1 MRGALLLLTT
11 LSLVAC
17 GGGGSS
23 GGGNR
28 ESPPSE
34 PPPAPPP
41 PVVDTFTLSGTVS
54 ASRSQAVDG
63 DTNDPAT
70 PFSPNDTIASAQ
82 RINNPTT
89 LGGHVNQPGAGE
101 PGRTQ
106 TVGDVDDFFQ
116 VDLLAGQGVT
126 MLVADFES
134 ADADLYLYDLAGN
147 VVDFSVE
154 TGELETL
161 VAPAD
166 GTFIVNATA
175 FSGATNYILAIGN
188 QDSATAAYSRQH
200 YIEPWQAVVRY
211 MPDVPAQASVDARLA
226 LERRGGGSG
235 REHLLALRRGG
246 ADVSLP
252 GRRLGSA
259 ASRRYQFRDPEL
271 QARFETLLTIK
282 QLQRHPEV
290 AMAEPNYRM
299 RTFLQPDDEAYGVQ
313 WHYPL
318 IDLPAAWDTTV
329 GDEGVVVAV
338 VDTGILAG
346 HPDLRGQLVPG
357 YDFVRDPASGADGN
371 GIDPDPEDPGNL
383 RAPGPSSFHGTHVAG
398 TVAAA
403 GNNGI
408 GVTGVAYGARIM
420 PLRALGDGGA
430 GTSYDVRQAVRYAAG
445 LTNDSGSVPEQPAD
459 IINLSLGG
467 GPFST
472 VDQQLYDEVRARGVI
487 VVAAAGNE
495 ATRAPQYPASY
506 RGVLSVSAVDINRQL
521 TGYSNS
527 GDSID
532 LAAPGGTNGTD
543 FNGDGYPDGVLS
555 TGGTGNRDPDFAYT
569 FLNGTSMAAPHAAGV
584 FALMRSVNP
593 DLSPGDI
600 DNLLEAGAL
609 TDDLGAAGRDDSY
622 GHGLVNA
629 YKAVLAALQSL
640 GGDTVDAP
648 RLAVSATSLSFGSS
662 DQPLQL
668 DLNNAGSGDLSVID
682 ITTSEAWLSIT
693 PVDVDEAGL
702 GRYAVGVDRSGLDQ
716 GVYAGGI
723 TVTTSANAS
732 TVRVFMSV
740 GSPGSEADVGAVYV
754 LLYDP
759 INEETVDDV
768 STSLEDGRYR
778 FRFEDV
784 PAGEY
789 ELVAGSDADNDLFI
803 CDAGEAC
810 GAWLTLDQ
818 PIRLTPDA
826 DRSDLDFP
834 VEYQV
839 FLPEVSATVS
849 AGSGRGRP
857 HGYPL
862 SQRHCDPQRTDARC
876 DDRAR

>member
-1 MRGALLLLTT
+1 MRTPLLLLIT
-11 LSLVAC
+11 LLLVAC
-17 GGGGSS
+17 GGGSS
-23 GGGNR
+23 GGGSR
-28 ESPPSE
+28 ESPPPE
-34 PPPAPPP
+34 PPPAPPPPPPP
-41 PVVDTFTLSGTVS
+41 PVVDTFTLSGTVI
-54 ASRSQAVDG
+54 AGRSQAVDG

-70 PFSPNDTIASAQ
+70 PFSPNDSIASAQ

-106 TVGDVDDFFQ
+106 TAGDVDDYFR
-116 VDLLAGQGVT
+116 VELLAGQNVT

-134 ADADLYLYDLAGN
+134 ADADLYLYDPAGN

-161 VAPAD
+161 VAPTD
-166 GTFIVNATA
+166 GAFIVNVTA

-188 QDSATAAYSRQH
+188 QDSAGAAFSRQH

-211 MPDVPAQASVDARLA
+211 APGVPAQASVDSRLA
-226 LERRGGGSG
+226 LERRGGGAG

-246 ADVSLP
+246 ADVMLP

-259 ASRRYQFRDPEL
+259 AARRNDFLDPDL

-282 QLQRHPEV
+282 QLHRHPDV
-290 AMAEPNYRM
+290 AVAEPNYRM

-445 LTNDSGSVPEQPAD
+445 LANDSGTVPEKPAD
-459 IINLSLGG
+459 VINLSLGG
-467 GPFST
+467 GPFSS

-495 ATRAPQYPASY
+495 ATAAPQYPASY

-521 TGYSNS
+521 TSYSNT
-527 GDSID
+527 GGSID
-532 LAAPGGTNGTD
+532 LAAPGGNNGSD

-593 DLSPGDI
+593 ELSPGDI

-609 TDDLGAAGRDDSY
+609 TDDLGAPGRDDRY

-662 DQPLQL
+662 EQPLQL
-668 DLNNAGSGDLSVID
+668 DLNNAGSGDLAIVEISV
-682 ITTSEAWLSIT
+682 SEAWLAVD
-693 PVDVDEAGL
+693 PVDIDEAGL
-702 GRYAVGVDRSGLDQ
+702 GRYAVNVDRSGLAQ
-716 GVYAGGI
+716 GVYSGSI
-723 TVTTSANAS
+723 TITTSANAS

-759 INEETVDDV
+759 INEETIDDV
-768 STSLEDGRYR
+768 LATVEEGRYR

-818 PIRLTPDA
+818 PIRLVLDA
-826 DRSDLDFP
+826 DRSDLDFS

-839 FLPEVSATVS
+839 FLPELSTAT
-849 AGSGRGRP
+849 AGERNERKPHGRGFRRS
-857 HGYPL
+857 L
-862 SQRHCDPQRTDARC
+862 
-876 DDRAR
+876 